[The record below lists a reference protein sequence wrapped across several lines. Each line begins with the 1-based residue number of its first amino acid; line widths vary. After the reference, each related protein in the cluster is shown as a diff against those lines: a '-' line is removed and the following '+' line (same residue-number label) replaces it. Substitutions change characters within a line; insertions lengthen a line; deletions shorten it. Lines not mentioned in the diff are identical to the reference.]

1 MKLAN
6 QWQKQIFAAVLG
18 AAVVGAPLF
27 TAHAADPA
35 FSRDGQQYDV
45 RRGMY
50 ADKEH
55 QEARSEERRED
66 LEKRQNKER
75 EDFEKRQEEERK
87 DFEKQQAEERKSR
100 EEPSKETRSEAHSEE
115 KRDGEPRE
123 YKYDVRR
130 GMYEQEG
137 GSDTQVRRGMYE
149 QPNEDGQRSS
159 LTR

>member
-27 TAHAADPA
+27 TAHAAEPA

-50 ADKEH
+50 
-55 QEARSEERRED
+55 
-66 LEKRQNKER
+66 EK
-75 EDFEKRQEEERK
+75 D
-87 DFEKQQAEERKSR
+87 
-100 EEPSKETRSEAHSEE
+100 
-115 KRDGEPRE
+115 
-123 YKYDVRR
+123 
-130 GMYEQEG
+130 G
-137 GSDTQVRRGMYE
+137 GSDAQVRRGMYE
-149 QPNEDGQRSS
+149 QPNEEGQRSS